1 VYRVIPGLST
11 PAPGFA
17 EQLVGMKR
25 DEDKEFKLKLPENYP
40 DGELA
45 GKEVMFKVK
54 VVEVKK
60 EQLPEINDD
69 LAKGVAPDIK
79 TLDSLRKRIA
89 ADLKKRAEEKAR
101 LEHEERVIDAVVSK
115 SEVKFPLILMD
126 MEVDRMIDQELRR
139 WQMAAKSREE
149 YIEKLKGASEEELRY
164 EFEPYANQR
173 VTKSL
178 VLGEVVKAEKI
189 EVGDAEIDAKIE
201 RMTENIGPK
210 KEEQQKFLNN
220 PQSRQQIKQMLLTQK
235 TVQRLVEIAK
245 GSGKEIKK
253 GKKEAK

>member
-1 VYRVIPGLST
+1 
-11 PAPGFA
+11 
-17 EQLVGMKR
+17 
-25 DEDKEFKLKLPENYP
+25 
-40 DGELA
+40 
-45 GKEVMFKVK
+45 
-54 VVEVKK
+54 
-60 EQLPEINDD
+60 
-69 LAKGVAPDIK
+69 
-79 TLDSLRKRIA
+79 
-89 ADLKKRAEEKAR
+89 
-101 LEHEERVIDAVVSK
+101 
-115 SEVKFPLILMD
+115 
-126 MEVDRMIDQELRR
+126 
-139 WQMAAKSREE
+139 MAAKSREE

-235 TVQRLVEIAK
+235 TIQRLVEIAK
-245 GSGKEIKK
+245 GSRKKIKK